1 MYQKE
6 VHGSNHDFRILNI
19 RRSVTA
25 RGKIKNTV
33 GHKKLSNVW
42 AFQMI
47 NPCLLNLTN

>member
-6 VHGSNHDFRILNI
+6 VHGSNHDFRILNL
-19 RRSVTA
+19 RRSVT
-25 RGKIKNTV
+25 GEKKTPLDTKN
-33 GHKKLSNVW
+33 LSNVW